1 MKIEGDD
8 KMEFWKLV
16 GKVIQSAASS
26 TIRGSASLKD
36 AYLNQKAPIGTGVYK
51 VYHRGQ
57 LMKVGKAVDG
67 LRKRFSDYYRGKEG
81 GTAGLKFITSENR
94 DHVRVTWLECPSD
107 KCREL
112 ETQWHDKARTS
123 GEEMPWSERR

>member
-36 AYLNQKAPIGTGVYK
+36 AYLGEKAPKGPGCYK
-51 VYHRGQ
+51 VDHHGQ

-81 GTAGLKFITSENR
+81 GTAGLKYITSENR
-94 DHVRVTWLECPSD
+94 DRVRVSWVECLAD

-112 ETQWHDKARTS
+112 ETQWHDKARVS
-123 GEEMPWSERR
+123 GEEMPLSERR

>member
-1 MKIEGDD
+1 MGLLDIIGGIAKELINNS
-8 KMEFWKLV
+8 V
-16 GKVIQSAASS
+16 GESAL
-26 TIRGSASLKD
+26 LKD
-36 AYLNQKAPIGTGVYK
+36 AYLNQKAPKGTGVYK

-81 GTAGLKFITSENR
+81 GTAGLKYITSENR
-94 DHVRVTWLECPSD
+94 DSVRVSWVECPAD

-112 ETQWHDKARTS
+112 ETQWHDKARAA

>member
-1 MKIEGDD
+1 MG
-8 KMEFWKLV
+8 FWEIV
-16 GKVIQSAASS
+16 GKVVQAAASS
-26 TIRGSASLKD
+26 TIGGSASLKD
-36 AYLNQKAPIGTGVYK
+36 AYLEEKAPKGHGCYK
-51 VYHRGQ
+51 VYYRGQ

-94 DHVRVTWLECPSD
+94 DQIRVSWIECAVS
-107 KCREL
+107 KCREI
-112 ETQWHDKARTS
+112 EKQWYDKAKAS

>member
-1 MKIEGDD
+1 MGFFDILGGIAKE
-8 KMEFWKLV
+8 
-16 GKVIQSAASS
+16 VINNSDG
-26 TIRGSASLKD
+26 GSASLKD

-81 GTAGLKFITSENR
+81 GTAGLKYITAENR
-94 DHVRVTWLECPSD
+94 DQVRVSWIACSAD
-107 KCREL
+107 KCREI
-112 ETQWHDKARTS
+112 EKQWHDKARAA
-123 GEEMPWSERR
+123 GEEMPWAERR